1 MPTEKPKAKRGR
13 PSGFTEEIAAEICRR
28 MALGE
33 SVRKILTEPGMPDWA
48 SVWRWL
54 ESNEVFR
61 AQYARAR
68 EAQAHALVSQIFD
81 IADDDSADWSERD
94 GVPVVNGEAIQRSRL
109 RVDTRKWFASKVLPK
124 LYGDKLSHEVT
135 GQGGAPL
142 VIQVVTGIDRNP
154 GDDAGK

>member
-1 MPTEKPKAKRGR
+1 MATDKPKAKRGR
-13 PSGFTEEIAAEICRR
+13 PSSFTEEIAAEICRR
-28 MALGE
+28 MAEGE
-33 SVRKILTEPGMPDWA
+33 SVRKILSEPHMPTW
-48 SVWRWL
+48 SMVWRWL
-54 ESNEVFR
+54 EDNEIFR

-81 IADDDSADWSERD
+81 IADDDSADWTERD

-135 GQGGAPL
+135 GKVTLETMVLASMNAPAKP
-142 VIQVVTGIDRNP
+142 TDES
-154 GDDAGK
+154 